1 MLSAEQRHWCLEQ
14 AIEIIKLAPADSL
27 PTHDRL
33 KRIYKRL
40 LSLVEEAT
48 TDGTTSSPA
57 AKSTKI
63 AKKTP

>member
-1 MLSAEQRHWCLEQ
+1 MLTAEQRHWCLEQ

-40 LSLVEEAT
+40 MSLVEEANT
-48 TDGTTSSPA
+48 GNASVSA
-57 AKSTKI
+57 AKSGKV
-63 AKKTP
+63 AKKIP